1 MPLALW
7 VEALAGSIVGYIT
20 QKLTADVAGPLSPGL
35 DSISKGML
43 GRNLK
48 YLMVAKYMVPQALFK
63 SMLEKL
69 HQEIMEFNLGSGQ

>member
-1 MPLALW
+1 MGRGIGRQHRRVHHP
-7 VEALAGSIVGYIT
+7 EAHV
-20 QKLTADVAGPLSPGL
+20 LTADVAGPLSPGL
-35 DSISKGML
+35 DSTSKGML

-63 SMLEKL
+63 SMLKKL